1 MKKVISLIMVSM
13 MAFVGLVGCG
23 SSENE
28 VIDVN
33 KKADEI
39 MAVMNFEDDM
49 ISLNDEQ
56 VKYYYTSVDL
66 NDIVSYKIYLASS
79 SAKAEEIAIFET
91 KDDGAAKR
99 VVEAV
104 NERNEDLLFGFKD
117 YQAAE
122 YKTAQNSYITSKGKY
137 VFFIVGKNVEEGK
150 KELK

>member
-13 MAFVGLVGCG
+13 MALVGLVACG

-28 VIDVN
+28 VVDVN

-79 SAKAEEIAIFET
+79 SVKAEEIAVFET
-91 KDDGAAKR
+91 KDKEAAKR
-99 VVEAV
+99 VMEAV
-104 NERNEDLLFGFKD
+104 NERNGDLLFGFED
-117 YQAAE
+117 YLPAE
-122 YKTAQNSYITSKGKY
+122 FKIAQNSYITSKGNY